1 MVTFVEDLTPIVKLN
16 FKLQCKCLVNM
27 IIMMHMYFFEKQC
40 ELQEEVQTKQQDKK
54 TKEMKE

>member
-1 MVTFVEDLTPIVKLN
+1 MEDITPIVKLN

-27 IIMMHMYFFEKQC
+27 IIMMHRYFFEEQG
-40 ELQEEVQTKQQDKK
+40 ELQEEVQTKQQDRE